1 MNADLDIDMCDK
13 LKQLVTD
20 PAYWKGVAAF
30 EVLFRTTSSCLA
42 YLEGNEATFSA
53 VYACFVAMKLHLK
66 NLNGVVKEG
75 LNLNDDDIERI
86 MIVLTPHHRLA
97 TIYTEAH
104 ALAFA
109 TDPMYTDMRV
119 NSVKSSYNWG
129 SPQSINKP
137 RLLLLV

>member
-1 MNADLDIDMCDK
+1 MNADLGIDMCDK

-30 EVLFRTTSSCLA
+30 EVLFRTISFCLA

-75 LNLNDDDIERI
+75 FNLNDDDIERK
-86 MIVLTPHHRLA
+86 IVLTPHHH
-97 TIYTEAH
+97 TI
-104 ALAFA
+104 F
-109 TDPMYTDMRV
+109 
-119 NSVKSSYNWG
+119 
-129 SPQSINKP
+129 
-137 RLLLLV
+137 